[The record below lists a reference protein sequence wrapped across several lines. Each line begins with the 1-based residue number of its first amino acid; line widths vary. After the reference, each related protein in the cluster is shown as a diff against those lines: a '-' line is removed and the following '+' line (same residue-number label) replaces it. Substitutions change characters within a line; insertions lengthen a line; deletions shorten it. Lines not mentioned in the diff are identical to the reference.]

1 MNPVLQFL
9 DWLIRDHGNFLTK
22 LFLYVGLPLIAWLL
36 GRRSGRKKTKRSH
49 TFVLVIQPPAQSSG
63 GIPPVI
69 RWNFEP
75 PDDDSNP
82 FGN

>member
-1 MNPVLQFL
+1 MNPVLQFF
-9 DWLIRDHGNFLTK
+9 DWLIREHGNFLTK
-22 LFLYVGLPLIAWLL
+22 LFLYVGLPLTAWFL

-49 TFVLVIQPPAQSSG
+49 TFVLVIRPPAQSSKV
-63 GIPPVI
+63 PPVI